1 MSTVFLPILTTLVVV
16 NLIFTLGILRRLSA
30 PPGAE
35 VTVRPGSAVEPA
47 PPAVGSEPRDFT
59 AVTLDGGRLAATGLT
74 RTTLVG
80 FFATDCASCKEL
92 IPRFMDYAQAMPGG
106 REQVLVV
113 IDGDPVVAGKLGV
126 LLSTVARLIV
136 EPDEGPVAS
145 AFRIRFFPTVCLL
158 DGRRVT
164 ASAFDVDRL
173 DRRPPADLVRQ

>member
-1 MSTVFLPILTTLVVV
+1 VSTVSVLILTTLVVV
-16 NLIFTLGILRRLSA
+16 NLILTLGILRRLRA
-30 PPGAE
+30 PAE
-35 VTVRPGSAVEPA
+35 AGVTTLSGPAVEPTL
-47 PPAVGSEPRDFT
+47 PDVDSEPGDFT
-59 AVTLDGGRLAATGLT
+59 ALTPDGEKLTAAHLTG
-74 RTTLVG
+74 TTLVG